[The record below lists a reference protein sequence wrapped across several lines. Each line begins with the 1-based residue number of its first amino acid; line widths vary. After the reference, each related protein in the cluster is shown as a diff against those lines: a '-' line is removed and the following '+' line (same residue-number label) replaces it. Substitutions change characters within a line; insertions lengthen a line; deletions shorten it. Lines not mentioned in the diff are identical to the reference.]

1 MESFVTAEEAAAFL
15 CITRRRLLELARK
28 GQVPAHAVD
37 ESATRKTWR
46 FRLSRAGRKHQ
57 PGKIESASRSNRTGG
72 STKKEPLAGNWLEA
86 LLATATANC
95 HRSVTPVIRG

>member
-28 GQVPAHAVD
+28 GQIPAHAVD

-46 FRLSRAGRKHQ
+46 FRLSELAANIT
-57 PGKIESASRSNRTGG
+57 GKNRVCRSQ
-72 STKKEPLAGNWLEA
+72 
-86 LLATATANC
+86 
-95 HRSVTPVIRG
+95 